1 MDTGKKAEK
10 KSETLDIRLPYA
22 QKRAFMQATGA
33 QGETASEAIRAFIS
47 DYIDQAHP
55 TEPKNPVQDF
65 TMTLARHKLKT
76 LTSALAASLGFIAL
90 TTMPSAADSAFDHL
104 DANKDGLITEGEILP
119 GQDADIIA
127 QLDTDASGG
136 VTPEELEAAG
146 DTIIVEKSETETD
159 ADGTE
164 KVRQKVKVL
173 KFGDDTDGDVI
184 TKIDGAAH
192 KEVRIVKTGEGTMS
206 DADIEAIIKRYTGS
220 TLEEAEVDIIVK

>member
-1 MDTGKKAEK
+1 
-10 KSETLDIRLPYA
+10 
-22 QKRAFMQATGA
+22 
-33 QGETASEAIRAFIS
+33 
-47 DYIDQAHP
+47 
-55 TEPKNPVQDF
+55 
-65 TMTLARHKLKT
+65 MTLARHKLKT